1 FLENF
6 KESEFMRFLNYFKEM
21 TVMLWIM
28 DSPVRGNEAS
38 FQLNLKKG
46 K

>member
-1 FLENF
+1 
-6 KESEFMRFLNYFKEM
+6 MRFLNYFEEM
-21 TVMLWIM
+21 MVMLWIM
-28 DSPVRGNEAS
+28 DSPVWGNRAS